1 MRAHLLQRDVGRLRA
16 DLLPAVRAHSLV
28 GLLAQPAQARGAEGV
43 AAREEQRW
51 LPLLAAHQLE
61 ADAAPA
67 RSGTRARVGRA
78 QAGRRPGEDP
88 RLHCRAHAATA
99 LRSSAEG
106 ATVRKREGTSSSRDD
121 DFFDRGG
128 RTCAPPG
135 GARASARRGRPPRRP
150 ASRARSAAA
159 SPPASARQFATSHGL
174 VRGGPPPCCRAQKA
188 PPSPGAGRARA
199 PPSSAAACAAA
210 PRGAWTC
217 VLTWRCECDAGWS
230 RARSMRRS
238 NWRPAIANTAPSR
251 DVSRTR
257 RQLRGKTRTG
267 G

>member
-16 DLLPAVRAHSLV
+16 DLLPAVRAHALV
-28 GLLAQPAQARGAEGV
+28 ALLAQPAQARGAEGV

-67 RSGTRARVGRA
+67 RSGARQGRARA
-78 QAGRRPGEDP
+78 AGSRRPGEGP

-106 ATVRKREGTSSSRDD
+106 ATVRKREGTSSRRDD

-128 RTCAPPG
+128 RTCAPLG

-174 VRGGPPPCCRAQKA
+174 VRGGPPPCCQAQKA
-188 PPSPGAGRARA
+188 PPSPGAYRALARA

-217 VLTWRCECDAGWS
+217 VLTWRCDAGWS
-230 RARSMRRS
+230 RARNAS
-238 NWRPAIANTAPSR
+238 IQLAPG
-251 DVSRTR
+251 D
-257 RQLRGKTRTG
+257 RQHGALSEVESETSS
-267 G
+267 